1 MKWYVVLQAS
11 LITTHTANVPLNP
24 GRYLSSSQVGV
35 IGGRRRWGRFL
46 NWGLNIFLYCRVQ
59 TVVNMWRRK
68 LVNTATKREVP
79 RNIVRTANIPRLM
92 SGFSA
97 FEESTIFSPRC
108 TLTAVGRFNCTLN
121 MEIILTNSL
130 FCVGKEDFQHLIL
143 IIFATSSRWYIRSE
157 NIQFLIGE
165 GFTKL
170 MFDV

>member
-1 MKWYVVLQAS
+1 MESNTKFWAVYHKMLRSWIFSWKDYTICPVLELGFKYISVLQS
-11 LITTHTANVPLNP
+11 AN
-24 GRYLSSSQVGV
+24 
-35 IGGRRRWGRFL
+35 
-46 NWGLNIFLYCRVQ
+46 
-59 TVVNMWRRK
+59 RRK
-68 LVNTATKREVP
+68 LVNTAPKREMP

-121 MEIILTNSL
+121 MEIILTNSF